1 MTLEEYIER
10 GYITQFVY
18 TGKIDLFPKYP
29 PVYIMFMKLTNFED
43 TMIPETS
50 RRGRIRFHT
59 SPWIIIGSVAILLI
73 VVVVLAYQNYSREK
87 KYMSRILS
95 EKGAA
100 IIKAIE
106 AGARTGM
113 MGMMWSGQQIQT
125 LLEETARLPD
135 VFYISVVNRNGLV
148 LASSNRGL
156 IGTQIS
162 GGLPEKGLDQP
173 EGTNWRYKR
182 IDDQR
187 NAFEVYRFFRPI
199 SHRDAWMGDRMRHM
213 MRGRGMMMGSDNDWG
228 LPSANGDS
236 DQIILVGL
244 NPQSF
249 EEGHREDIRNT
260 AIISGVLILLGIAGF
275 ISMFWMQGYR
285 SAKKS
290 LQDTS
295 AIKDQV
301 VASLPVGLIATD
313 KDGRIAF
320 YNSAAEGITGL
331 DLAQAR
337 GKESDTVLPRHLC
350 GLKESL
356 ELGESISEK
365 EMECEFTENKI
376 VPVSISASKI
386 INEEDQFVGQVLI
399 IRDLG
404 EVRRLQDEIRRTEK
418 LAAIGGLAAGVA
430 HEIRNPLSSIKGI
443 ASYYKDK
450 FEDGSEDKEMAG
462 VMIEEVDRLSRVISE
477 LLEFARPTKLNL
489 KPSNLNELL
498 KHSARLIEQEATAKN
513 VQVQMDLNPDSV
525 RADVDPDRLTQCF
538 LNLYLN
544 ALQVME
550 NGGQLTIRSSTRG
563 DDSVVID
570 IKDNGAGISPDDL
583 GKIFDP
589 YYTTK
594 PKGTGLGLPIVHK
607 IIEAHQGQV
616 KVRSTVGQGT
626 VFSIILPLKTVK

>member
-1 MTLEEYIER
+1 
-10 GYITQFVY
+10 
-18 TGKIDLFPKYP
+18 
-29 PVYIMFMKLTNFED
+29 
-43 TMIPETS
+43 
-50 RRGRIRFHT
+50 
-59 SPWIIIGSVAILLI
+59 VAILLI

-162 GGLPEKGLDQP
+162 GGLPVKGLDQP
-173 EGTNWRYKR
+173 EVTNWRYKR

>member
-1 MTLEEYIER
+1 
-10 GYITQFVY
+10 
-18 TGKIDLFPKYP
+18 
-29 PVYIMFMKLTNFED
+29 
-43 TMIPETS
+43 
-50 RRGRIRFHT
+50 
-59 SPWIIIGSVAILLI
+59 VAILLI

-100 IIKAIE
+100 IIKAVE

-162 GGLPEKGLDQP
+162 GGLPVKGLDQP
-173 EGTNWRYKR
+173 EVTNWRYKR

>member
-1 MTLEEYIER
+1 
-10 GYITQFVY
+10 
-18 TGKIDLFPKYP
+18 
-29 PVYIMFMKLTNFED
+29 
-43 TMIPETS
+43 MIPETS

-162 GGLPEKGLDQP
+162 GGLPVKGLDQP
-173 EGTNWRYKR
+173 EVTNWRYKR